1 MGRATFVYK
10 TKQELLAM
18 NEDDIRIYISWLK
31 ERARHLGTLP
41 RRSVQKNIEVA
52 EKIFNVSYPSVNE

>member
-41 RRSVQKNIEVA
+41 RRSVQKILKSPKRCLTLV
-52 EKIFNVSYPSVNE
+52 IPP